1 MDGRPSEAGGEL
13 RGRLAAKHRYNVATM
28 GIFLLVSYIRLF
40 ELTLLAL
47 GATNLFRESGAL
59 VIVIADVLA
68 IVFVVACGVLAE
80 RAVARFRSLN
90 PQFCSIY
97 EPNFWWHERL
107 WKRAS
112 SSPTAPRSAP
122 AAPSGS
128 QHSSTMA

>member
-1 MDGRPSEAGGEL
+1 MSLTRHTVRDHAVISRPPTAGEKG
-13 RGRLAAKHRYNVATM
+13 
-28 GIFLLVSYIRLF
+28 S
-40 ELTLLAL
+40 
-47 GATNLFRESGAL
+47 L